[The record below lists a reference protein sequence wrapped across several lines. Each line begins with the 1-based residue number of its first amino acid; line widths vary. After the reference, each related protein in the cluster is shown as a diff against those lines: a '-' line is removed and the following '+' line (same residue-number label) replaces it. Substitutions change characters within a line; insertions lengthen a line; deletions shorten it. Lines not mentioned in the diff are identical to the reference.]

1 MPEFCHLHCHTQYS
15 LLDGASEIGTMM
27 DKAQADGQKGVALTD
42 HGNMFGA
49 FKFVAEADK
58 RGLKPM
64 VGCEFYLVEDRRVK
78 AFSRA
83 RGEKDVRYHQLM
95 LAKNKQGYQNLSKLC
110 SLGYIEGLYGKYPR
124 IDKEL
129 LVQHSEG
136 IIATSCCIGAEIPQ
150 LLLQGKDEEAEKALK
165 WWLDVFGD
173 DYYIELQRH
182 RGLEDIDG
190 LGVSQEDVNQKLLGF
205 ARKHNVKVICT
216 NDSHYVEEEDY
227 LPHDILLCVNTGSLM
242 EDMSRFKFPSSDF
255 YFKSQQEMSRLFGDV
270 PESVA
275 NTMEIHDKIDHLKLT
290 SDVLLP
296 NFPMP
301 AGFKTQDEYLRH
313 LTYEG
318 AKKRYGELS
327 AIVTERLDFEL
338 EVIKASGYPGY
349 FLIVQDFT
357 AAARKMGVSVGPGR
371 GSAAGSAVAY
381 CTGITNI
388 DPIKYDLLFERFLN
402 PERVSMPDIDID
414 FDDVGRQKV
423 IDYVIDK
430 YGQQQVA
437 QIITYGTMAARS
449 SLRDV
454 GRVMD
459 VPLGEVDKVA
469 KSFPAQLGATLRD
482 VLAPKDIHPKLK
494 GKLNGDDTEK
504 AYRFREMAD
513 RQDEIGEMIRTASK
527 LEGSIRNTGVHACGV
542 VITPTPVTDHVP
554 VTADKDTGMYISQF
568 DNSVA
573 EIAGLL
579 KMDFLGLKTLSII
592 KDALVMVKDNHGK
605 DIDIDAIPLD
615 DPKTYELF
623 QRGETNGI
631 FQYESGG
638 MQKHMKSLKPTTFD
652 DLIAM
657 NALYRPGPLE
667 YIPEFI
673 DRKHGR
679 KPIVYTLDGEEKYLK
694 ETFGIYVYQEQ
705 IMLLSQSIAG
715 FSKGQA
721 DVLRKAM
728 GKKQKAV
735 LDKMFPTF
743 IEGGKANGHPEDK
756 LAKIWKDWE
765 AFASYAFNKS
775 HSTCYAFV
783 AYQTAFLKAH
793 YPAEY
798 MASVLTHNRT
808 DQTKLTFFLKECK
821 RMNVP
826 VLGPDINESQADF
839 SVNQDG
845 AIRIGMTALKGVGEG
860 PVESILAARK
870 EGGPFESVFHLMQRV
885 EPGSVNKR
893 VLEALVDAGAFDCF
907 ESVHRAQYFA
917 PSEKYDSYLEHVT
930 KYANAYQSQLASAAN
945 SLFGAI
951 QDEVL
956 PDEPTPPQAR
966 EWTLPEKLSREKE
979 VTGIY
984 VSGHPLDGYK
994 LEIDNF
1000 VTCSLADLDPQRY
1013 GKTSLRLA
1021 GMISSSRHMVSK
1033 NGNGWGIF
1041 ELSDFDETIEFRL
1054 FGEDYEK
1061 YKHVLN
1067 QGKAVFV
1074 KAAYRQRWN
1083 SDDVEIAVS
1092 EVKLLEGL
1100 GREMTEAII
1109 LKLPL
1114 GDLTSDLVV
1123 ALEELCNRYQG
1134 RQKLR
1139 MVFYDPEEDMKL
1151 KMFSLKRTVD
1161 ADTEFIN
1168 EIERLGIKYRV
1179 SAG

>member
-15 LLDGASEIGTMM
+15 LLDGASEIGVMM
-27 DKAQADGQKGVALTD
+27 DKAVSDGQKGVALTD

-64 VGCEFYLVEDRRVK
+64 IGCEFYLVEDRHKK

-83 RGEKDVRYHQLM
+83 RGEKDNRYHQLM
-95 LAKNKQGYQNLSKLC
+95 LAKNKQGYLNLAKLC

-124 IDKEL
+124 IDKSL
-129 LVQHSEG
+129 IAKYSEG
-136 IIATSCCIGAEIPQ
+136 VIASSCCIGAEIPQ
-150 LLLQGKDEEAEKALK
+150 LLMQGKDDEAEIALK
-165 WWLDVFGD
+165 WWLEIFGD

-182 RGLEDIDG
+182 RGMDNIDK
-190 LGVSQEDVNQKLLGF
+190 LGVSQEDINQKLLRL
-205 ARKHNVKVICT
+205 ARKHDVKVICT

-227 LPHDILLCVNTGSLM
+227 MPHDILLCVNTGSLM
-242 EDMSRFKFPSSDF
+242 EDTTRFKFPSSDF
-255 YFKSQQEMSRLFGDV
+255 YFKSQQEMGHLFQDV
-270 PESVA
+270 PESLA
-275 NTMEIHDKIDHLKLT
+275 NTMEIHDKIEHLKLT
-290 SDVLLP
+290 SEVLLP

-301 AGFKTQDEYLRH
+301 PGFATQDEYLRH
-313 LTYEG
+313 LTYSG
-318 AKKRYGELS
+318 AQKRYGELT
-327 AIVTERLDFEL
+327 AVVTERLDFEL
-338 EVIKASGYPGY
+338 DVIKASGYPGY

-357 AAARKMGVSVGPGR
+357 DAARKMGVSVGPGR

-437 QIITYGTMAARS
+437 QIVTYGTMAARS

-459 VPLGEVDKVA
+459 IPLSEVDKVA

-494 GKLNGDDTEK
+494 SKLNGDDTEK
-504 AYRFREMAD
+504 AYRFRQMAAQND
-513 RQDEIGEMIRTASK
+513 QIGEMIRTAGK

-573 EIAGLL
+573 ETAGLL

-592 KDALVMVKDNHGK
+592 KDALIMVRDNHGV
-605 DIDIDAIPLD
+605 DIDIDAVPLD
-615 DPKTYELF
+615 DELTYALF

-638 MQKHMKSLKPTTFD
+638 MQKHMKNLKPTTFD

-715 FSKGQA
+715 FSRGQA

-735 LDKMFPTF
+735 LDKMYPTF

-756 LAKIWKDWE
+756 LGKIWKDWE

-783 AYQTAFLKAH
+783 AYQTAYLKAH

-821 RMNVP
+821 RMGVE
-826 VLGPDINESQADF
+826 VLGPDINESKAEF
-839 SVNQDG
+839 AVNKRG

-860 PVESILAARK
+860 PVEEILRARR
-870 EGGPFESVFHLMQRV
+870 EEEPFESVFHLMQRV
-885 EPGSVNKR
+885 EPGAVNKR

-907 ESVHRAQYFA
+907 DTVHRAQYFA
-917 PSEKYDSYLEHVT
+917 PSDKYDSYLEHVT
-930 KYANAYQSQLASAAN
+930 KYANAYQSQLASAAS
-945 SLFGAI
+945 SLFGAN
-951 QDEVL
+951 QEEVL

-966 EWTLPEKLSREKE
+966 EWNLPEKLMREKE
-979 VTGIY
+979 VTGVY

-994 LEIDNF
+994 LEIDNYI
-1000 VTCSLADLDPQRY
+1000 TCSLGELDPAKY
-1013 GKTSLRLA
+1013 GKITMRLA
-1021 GMISSSRHMVSK
+1021 GMISGARHMVSK

-1041 ELSDFDETIEFRL
+1041 ELSDFDETIEFKL

-1074 KAAYRQRWN
+1074 KANYRQKWN
-1083 SDDVEIAVS
+1083 SEEVEISVS
-1092 EVKLLEGL
+1092 EVKLLEGI

-1114 GDLTSDLVV
+1114 SDLTTELVV
-1123 ALEELCNRYQG
+1123 SLDELCKKYQG

-1139 MVFYDPEEDMKL
+1139 MVFYDAEEDLQL
-1151 KMFSLKRTVD
+1151 KMYSRERLVD

-1179 SAG
+1179 A